1 MDINELKELVARARE
16 TAASVAQA
24 EERVAAVTADLA
36 KMPEIKPAPMRA
48 MGSLPKRESGW
59 VAAATNKL
67 PKAS

>member
-1 MDINELKELVARARE
+1 MDINELNELVARARE

-36 KMPEIKPAPMRA
+36 KMPEIKPAPMRST
-48 MGSLPKRESGW
+48 GSLPKRESGW
-59 VAAATNKL
+59 VAAMDKL